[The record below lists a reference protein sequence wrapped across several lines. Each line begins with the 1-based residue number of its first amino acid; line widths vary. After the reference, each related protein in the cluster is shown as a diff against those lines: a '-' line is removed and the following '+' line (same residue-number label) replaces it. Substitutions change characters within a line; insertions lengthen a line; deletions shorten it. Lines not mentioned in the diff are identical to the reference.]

1 VPNLAI
7 LYVERQ
13 HAFVGEGS
21 QIVDCVPLNVAW
33 WPHTG
38 GDPPMTRLMTYL
50 GPILYAAVFFVSL
63 PSIEVSADP
72 HPEFAIALDGENPRL
87 LTVAN
92 FHSTPP
98 SLADQSVVDFAYVS
112 DAPEAQA
119 PNLPRVFLHILM
131 ADGGGGYTSDQSILP
146 IPIGSNPIAMAAG
159 DFKTANPGSLSD
171 SSQSKIDL
179 AIIDASDNTLLVL
192 SGIGPSRQ
200 GGPPPPVVKNQMFVR
215 ESLSSDP
222 MTPTAIAVGSF
233 RGADKPRDI
242 AVVAMASGQG
252 EIIILEGDGTGNFT
266 PGPVTRFRDCGGGHL
281 PGPASVVGDVV
292 AGDFDHDGNLDLA
305 IQFPNNN
312 LVQIFT
318 NNGNGE
324 FRCNTQKLSDQ
335 NLRDQFSRSGA
346 AGQLLADTTVDPVT
360 DQGPLIVSINEST
373 DGPIWNS
380 YLRLAVPGLSGI
392 KEFSQ
397 YPSECSSATGHT
409 APTMLARTHGFP
421 PLPGPFFWYDATG
434 DNKLSLATITP
445 VEHLPNAGSGLLL
458 YSFPRAPDKC
468 GQNQPSFFCTTFSPP
483 PSPGTQGSCSAHT
496 TPISFVGF
504 VGPDDF
510 TGAEVIS
517 IVTGRM
523 LNDSTGDV
531 KPDIALMWAKT
542 TSRAIACHLEPVTN
556 PMRQFACSHEEAPPG
571 RCFCEI
577 PDDCH
582 VLNQSTCRA
591 PDCKCVCQGGGGP
604 PQNVCQFQTVIAP
617 AFITVLANAVTGSPP
632 PR

>member
-1 VPNLAI
+1 MTRL
-7 LYVERQ
+7 
-13 HAFVGEGS
+13 
-21 QIVDCVPLNVAW
+21 
-33 WPHTG
+33 
-38 GDPPMTRLMTYL
+38 MTRLMTYL
-50 GPILYAAVFFVSL
+50 EAVLCAAIFLVSL
-63 PSIEVSADP
+63 FSIQVSAAPP

-112 DAPEAQA
+112 DAPGAQA
-119 PNLPRVFLHILM
+119 PNLPHVFLHILM
-131 ADGGGGYTSDQSILP
+131 ADGGGGYSSDPSIPP
-146 IPIGSNPIAMAAG
+146 IQIGPNPIAMAAG
-159 DFKTANPGSLSD
+159 DFKTANPGSLTD

-179 AIIDASDNTLLVL
+179 AIIDASDNTLSVL
-192 SGIGPSRQ
+192 SGIGPSRP
-200 GGPPPPVVKNQMFVR
+200 GHPSRPVAKNQMFVR
-215 ESLSSDP
+215 ESPSSDP
-222 MTPTAIAVGSF
+222 ITPTAIAVGSF

-242 AVVAMASGQG
+242 AVVGMASDQG
-252 EIIILEGDGTGNFT
+252 EIIILEGDGTGNFA
-266 PGPVTRFRDCGGGHL
+266 PGPVTRFRDCRGGPL
-281 PGPASVVGDVV
+281 PAPASVVGDVV
-292 AGDFDHDGNLDLA
+292 AFELDGNLDLA
-305 IQFPNNN
+305 IQFPNDN

-335 NLRDQFSRSGA
+335 NLHDQFSRSGA
-346 AGQLLADTTVDPVT
+346 AGQLLADMTVDPIT
-360 DQGPLIVSINEST
+360 DQGPLIVSINGSI

-380 YLRLAVPGLSGI
+380 YLRLVVPGLGGI

-397 YPSECSSATGHT
+397 YPSECSSATGRT
-409 APTMLARTHGFP
+409 APTVLARSHGFP
-421 PLPGPFFWYDATG
+421 PLPGPFFWYDAAG

-445 VEHLPNAGSGLLL
+445 VEHLSPDPNAGSGLLL

-468 GQNQPSFFCTTFSPP
+468 GQNQPSFFCTDFSPLP
-483 PSPGTQGSCSAHT
+483 PPGTQGPCRAHT

-510 TGAEVIS
+510 TGRAEVIS

-556 PMRQFACSHEEAPPG
+556 VTHHFACSHEDAPPG

-582 VLNQSTCRA
+582 VVNQSTCRA
-591 PDCKCVCQGGGGP
+591 PDCNCVCQGQGGP
-604 PQNVCQFQTVIAP
+604 PQNVCQFQTVITP